1 MLSYEW
7 PENTRQLRQVVRVAA
22 ARSDVVDVQHL
33 PAEVFTGVGHRMSRL
48 QALERDEIVR
58 CLTEPGATIARA
70 SAELGIGRAT
80 IYRKMA
86 QYGIKA
92 DQLRGQ

>member
-1 MLSYEW
+1 MCSVTF
-7 PENTRQLRQVVRVAA
+7 PCAA
-22 ARSDVVDVQHL
+22 STISSHA
-33 PAEVFTGVGHRMSRL
+33 
-48 QALERDEIVR
+48 
-58 CLTEPGATIARA
+58 PGATIAQA

-92 DQLRGQ
+92 DQLQGWSQRSRSSASSAAGRRCEPSA